1 MLREP
6 ATQKPDSPVAMID
19 DGIPAA
25 SPPRHTA
32 MLSLVRGR
40 QASDPPTPALS
51 AFLVTTGRLEQ
62 LIDQETRELRSL
74 QPADLREFNRRKSQ
88 GLLELSR
95 AMRGLGEAVRD
106 DRVPESLAR
115 LRAKLDN
122 NLSVLRMHLR
132 AAQEVSTI
140 IARAIQD
147 AESDGT
153 YSSSVA
159 TKSRSSC

>member
-6 ATQKPDSPVAMID
+6 PAQKADPPVVMIEE
-19 DGIPAA
+19 GFPAL

-32 MLSLVRGR
+32 ILPLVSRR
-40 QASDPPTPALS
+40 QASDPPSPSLS

-62 LIDQETRELRSL
+62 LIDQETQELRSL
-74 QPADLREFNRRKSQ
+74 QPTDLREFNRRKSQ

-95 AMRGLGEAVRD
+95 AMRGLGEAARD

-115 LRAKLDN
+115 LRTKLDN

-132 AAQEVSTI
+132 AAQEVSSI

-153 YSSSVA
+153 YSSSVG